1 MNTDFLSA
9 LTDLVKDKGIKKEVI
24 LSAIRESLLQACKYH
39 FKNGENFRVDM
50 DEETGI
56 SSIFV
61 EKTVVEEVHDPATEI
76 SLENAKAIDLMLQVG
91 DIASIKV
98 DSQELSRIAAQ
109 NASGIIKQKL
119 REEENRALFE
129 FYQAK
134 EHDII
139 TGTIARKVERRPD
152 DFRKGRGGEKNDHPG
167 YNVFVNLD
175 KAEAMLPPQEQIPG
189 ENYRVN
195 SRMIFYVTEV
205 RETARGPKI
214 SLSRSIPELVKR
226 LFEKEVAELADGTV
240 VIKAISRD
248 PGSRTKMA
256 VYSYDDKVEAVGA
269 CVGRNSQRVNA
280 VVDQLGNEKID
291 IIRWEENDALLIENA
306 LSPAKVIC
314 VAADEESKSAY
325 VVVPDDQLSLAIG
338 RGGQNA
344 KLAAKLTGYRIDI
357 KSESKAI
364 EEGFFDDV
372 EFAGEEG
379 YEGSYELLD
388 EEAYSNDYDDVYEG
402 EATEYS
408 ADASGDE
415 QAENPEE

>member
-1 MNTDFLSA
+1 MNTEFLSA
-9 LTDLVKDKGIKKEVI
+9 LTELEKDKGIKREII
-24 LSAIRESLLQACKYH
+24 LSAIKESLLQACKYH

-50 DEETGI
+50 DETTGV
-56 SSIFV
+56 STIFV
-61 EKTVVEEVHDPATEI
+61 EKTVVENVTDPATEI
-76 SLENAKAIDLMLQVG
+76 SLPNAKAIDIMLEVG
-91 DIASIKV
+91 DTASIRV

-139 TGTIARKVERRPD
+139 TGTIARKLPRHGDDTRRG
-152 DFRKGRGGEKNDHPG
+152 KGTEKNDQPG

-175 KAEAMLPPQEQIPG
+175 KAEGMLPPQEQIPG
-189 ENYRVN
+189 ENYHVN
-195 SRMIFYVTEV
+195 SRMIFYITEV

-214 SLSRSIPELVKR
+214 TLSRSIPDLVKR

-280 VVDQLGNEKID
+280 VVAQLGNEKID
-291 IIRWEENDALLIENA
+291 IIRWEENDAILIENA

-325 VVVPDDQLSLAIG
+325 VVVPNDQLSLAIG
-338 RGGQNA
+338 KGGQNA

-379 YEGSYELLD
+379 YEGSYDLLD
-388 EEAYSNDYDDVYEG
+388 EEGYAGEYDDAYEG
-402 EATEYS
+402 DADEYS
-408 ADASGDE
+408 AYSSE
-415 QAENPEE
+415 TEE